1 MLVLGSAFSGFNLTL
16 QAGLQGLGRPWD
28 VLTAELSGL
37 AVTVPA
43 LALLLPAYGIMGAAV
58 ASLLSYLT
66 VSLFMLLRLRG
77 QFLSPTGPQGRHSPQ
92 PGAAASLVGLDL
104 KQARSEV

>member
-28 VLTAELSGL
+28 VLMAELSGL
-37 AVTVPA
+37 AMTVPA

-58 ASLLSYLT
+58 ASLAAYSVTTMFLLLNVRKQFRAPACSLSLPVT
-66 VSLFMLLRLRG
+66 PAGCEFV
-77 QFLSPTGPQGRHSPQ
+77 
-92 PGAAASLVGLDL
+92 
-104 KQARSEV
+104 